1 MICKFAQREKA
12 KETEKVRCVNKK
24 CDSFLEIVES
34 DLCSGCP
41 FKVTNAKKCTNCEA
55 EKVKVSSE
63 TSETFT
69 SKDLENAGIDIADVF
84 SGKIS
89 SNEVTQALNLKVM
102 AEDGKEYPALTV
114 QLMNYQNALRKW
126 QAGGRPVRSPEEI
139 KDILE
144 THCKGCD
151 WYDKEKSRC
160 KGCGCRVSEGGMAI
174 FNKIKMATE
183 HCPLEKW

>member
-1 MICKFAQREKA
+1 MTCKFAQREKA
-12 KETEKVRCVNKK
+12 KEIVKVRCVNKA
-24 CDSFLEIVES
+24 CDSFLEIVDS

-41 FKVTNAKKCTNCEA
+41 FKVTNSKKCDNCEG
-55 EKVKVSSE
+55 VKDEVSSE
-63 TSETFT
+63 TSERFTFE
-69 SKDLENAGIDIADVF
+69 DLKNAGIDAEDLRK
-84 SGKIS
+84 GKIS
-89 SNEVTQALNLKVM
+89 SGEVAQALNLKMM

-139 KDILE
+139 KEILE

-151 WYDKEKSRC
+151 WYDASSSRC
-160 KGCGCRVSEGGMAI
+160 KGCGCRVTEGGMAI

-183 HCPLEKW
+183 HCPKELW